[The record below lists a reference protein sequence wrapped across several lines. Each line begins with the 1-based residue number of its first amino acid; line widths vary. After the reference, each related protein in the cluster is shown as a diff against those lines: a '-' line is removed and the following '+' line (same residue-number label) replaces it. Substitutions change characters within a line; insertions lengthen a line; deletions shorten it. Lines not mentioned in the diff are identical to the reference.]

1 MLESQ
6 ELSLKELWL
15 LLSEKEDITITVD
28 IVKTEYV
35 RKGLAKLKNREREK
49 LGEFADPTLRFKV
62 TVLNQTDEE
71 REAGT
76 VRLRLQLNRQEGFV
90 IHEVQVNDIN
100 EFDDTD

>member
-35 RKGLAKLKNREREK
+35 RKGLAKLKNRERQK

-62 TVLNQTDEE
+62 TVLDQNDEE
-71 REAGT
+71 KDAGT
-76 VRLRLQLNRQEGFV
+76 VRIRLQLTRQEGFV
-90 IHEVQVNDIN
+90 IHEVQVNDVN
-100 EFDDTD
+100 EFDDID

>member
-1 MLESQ
+1 MLQSQ

-62 TVLNQTDEE
+62 TVLEQNSEE

-76 VRLRLQLNRQEGFV
+76 VRIRLQLTRQEGFV
-90 IHEVQVNDIN
+90 IHEVQVNDVN
-100 EFDDTD
+100 EFDDSD

>member
-1 MLESQ
+1 MLQSQ

-15 LLSEKEDITITVD
+15 LLSEKEDITVTVD

-62 TVLNQTDEE
+62 TVLEQNEE
-71 REAGT
+71 EKDSGT
-76 VRLRLQLNRQEGFV
+76 VRIRLQLTRQEGFV
-90 IHEVQVNDIN
+90 VHEVQVNDVN
-100 EFDDTD
+100 EFDDSD